1 MTGPSQTVRMVRW
14 PRVVLAGAC
23 AFFAGCPVLS
33 NLVSTYVADG
43 QSFAVTAAIAVS
55 VLLALIVALVRIGLP
70 APAGQS
76 MYGTIQLMVGVGAL
90 FWSHWILINLISPS
104 PQEQMHYQVL
114 QAGIWL
120 LAPLAIFVIWR
131 DWLDPYLVIRLLILL
146 YAVFIIGLTLR
157 WVLDLGFYQSG
168 RWHAGKSLE
177 AIRCGRYATLS
188 LWVFA
193 ISLLCPPRVVSAH
206 FKVVAACCLPLSV
219 LMMVAANA
227 RGPWLALAITLAV
240 TSVPLSRLVFERIRK
255 DARILAGLGAG
266 VLVVLVFVA
275 TQISRV
281 QSDFDRLFTLTND
294 GGSAEGRITLV
305 HDHLHLLQVTPL
317 AIVSGTG
324 YGHGYFYPHNVLIE
338 AMVNGGLLS
347 LALLVTMIGITLYAW
362 LWQSQRNDVASL
374 LFVGLFL
381 LSLAGSE
388 VSGSIASDLTW
399 YFPLLVILTI
409 VKGGRLVSTANDQRV
424 HALPGAAAI
433 P

>member
-1 MTGPSQTVRMVRW
+1 MRPAVQTVRIVRW

-43 QSFAVTAAIAVS
+43 QSFAITAAIAIS
-55 VLLALIVALVRIGLP
+55 MLLALVIALVRIGMP

-76 MYGTIQLMVGVGAL
+76 MLGTIQALAAVGAL

-120 LAPLAIFVIWR
+120 LAPLVIFVIWR
-131 DWLDPYLVIRLLILL
+131 DWLDPYLVIRMMILV
-146 YAVFIIGLTLR
+146 YAVFIIGLAAR
-157 WVLDLGFYQSG
+157 WALDLGFYQSG

-177 AIRCGRYATLS
+177 AIRCGRYATFS
-188 LWVFA
+188 LWVFGV
-193 ISLLCPPRVVSAH
+193 SLLCPARAVSARY
-206 FKVVAACCLPLSV
+206 KAVAVVCLPLSV
-219 LMMVAANA
+219 LMMIAANA
-227 RGPWLALAITLAV
+227 RGPWLAMAITLLM
-240 TSVPLSRLVFERIRK
+240 TSVPLGRLLYARISK
-255 DARILAGLGAG
+255 DARILAAVGVGL
-266 VLVVLVFVA
+266 LVVLAFVA

-305 HDHLHLLQVTPL
+305 HDHLHLLHDTPL
-317 AIVSGTG
+317 AIISGTG
-324 YGHGYFYPHNVLIE
+324 YSHGYFYPHNVLIE

-347 LALLVTMIGITLYAW
+347 LALLLSMIAITLYAW
-362 LWQSQRNDVASL
+362 LWQSRRDDVPCL

-381 LSLAGSE
+381 LSLCGSE

-399 YFPLLVILTI
+399 FFPLLVVLA
-409 VKGGRLVSTANDQRV
+409 VLRGGPKPITAPAIGSAPS
-424 HALPGAAAI
+424 ALATSL
-433 P
+433 